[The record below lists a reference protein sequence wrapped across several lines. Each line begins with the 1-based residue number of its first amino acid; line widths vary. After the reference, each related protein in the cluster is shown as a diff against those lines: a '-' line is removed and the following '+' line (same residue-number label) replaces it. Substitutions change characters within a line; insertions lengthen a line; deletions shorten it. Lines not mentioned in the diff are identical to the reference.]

1 MQQIT
6 VLVPNHLGIAAEI
19 TCALAERQINII
31 EIDVN
36 AVDDHGVI
44 VLTVDRYDDALKVLR
59 SHGFQAMT
67 HDALLIKLADKSG
80 ALAAIA
86 VRLRDAN
93 LDLRS
98 MHIIRREQGFALVSL
113 VSSDNAQAAQVL
125 ADVLVVDSS
134 AR

>member
-1 MQQIT
+1 MQQLT
-6 VLVPNHLGIAAEI
+6 VLVPNHLGVAAEL
-19 TCALAERQINII
+19 TCALAERQVNIL

-44 VLTVDRYDDALKVLR
+44 VLRVDNYDEALKALR
-59 SHGFQAMT
+59 DHGFQAIT
-67 HDALLIKLADKSG
+67 QDALLIKLQDKSG

-98 MHIIRREQGFALVSL
+98 MHIIRREEGTALVSL
-113 VSSDNAQAAQVL
+113 VSSDNVRASQVL
-125 ADVLVVDSS
+125 SDVLVVDTSGK
-134 AR
+134 